1 VDFSQQAPIGR
12 FHVDFLI
19 HPRLV
24 VEAEGKVHACTQERD
39 IARTNFL
46 ESRGYRVFRIPNY
59 LIFSDP
65 KGVAEMLKQQ
75 EMLSSLRALHS
86 EIHPEKQEGVS
97 AR

>member
-1 VDFSQQAPIGR
+1 MNFCQQASIGR

-19 HPRLV
+19 HPKLV

-39 IARTNFL
+39 TARTNYL
-46 ESRGYRVFRIPNY
+46 ESRGYRVFRVPNY

-75 EMLSSLRALHS
+75 EMLSSTPNPQS
-86 EIHPEKQEGVS
+86 EIYHERQAGVS